1 MVLALLAGSHWR
13 LHVCAWSQP
22 FGVDPGIVKAAQ
34 RANQKLARGE
44 MAGTDNPFI
53 SHRSGAMD
61 NVQLK
66 SQVCPDT
73 HTHTVTN
80 ECTQSEPAIVRP
92 PPRDSSLNPH
102 TLHVADLPRPFFY
115 L

>member
-73 HTHTVTN
+73 HTHTQSQTN
-80 ECTQSEPAIVRP
+80 ARKASQR
-92 PPRDSSLNPH
+92 
-102 TLHVADLPRPFFY
+102 
-115 L
+115 